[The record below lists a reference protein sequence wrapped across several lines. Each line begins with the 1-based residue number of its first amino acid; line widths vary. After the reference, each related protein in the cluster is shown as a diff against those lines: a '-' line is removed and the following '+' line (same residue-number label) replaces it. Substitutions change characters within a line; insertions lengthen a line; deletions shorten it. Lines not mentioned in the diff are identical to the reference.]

1 MSDRGP
7 RYRHHEPFEMPRYR
21 HDIRRQEP
29 MYRRDEHEE
38 VLDEW
43 PPQGHDEV
51 KNVLL
56 SDSTK
61 FHTT

>member
-1 MSDRGP
+1 
-7 RYRHHEPFEMPRYR
+7 MPRYR